1 LKYSKIK
8 IVLKWKIPIYVL
20 LSTIIIGACITVSF
34 GWAVRHVAI
43 SKYDKLASNHLGVF
57 GEVLYAIAE
66 FPSLAKQAVKEV
78 TNSGHQLFDSNIP
91 DLDGITFTSHTITTD
106 ALYAEAVYA
115 VDLDGDK
122 DIDVLSASYADDKIA
137 WYKNDGEN
145 DPSFT
150 AHTITTHADGAYSVF
165 AADVNGD
172 GYMDV
177 LSASYADDKIAWYKN
192 NGENDPSFTAHT
204 ITTSADGAFSVYAVD
219 VDGDGDIDVLS
230 ASRADD
236 KIAWYK
242 NDGENDPSFTAHT
255 ITTSADG
262 AYSVYAVDVNGD
274 GYMDVLSASY
284 DDDKIAWY
292 KNDGNENFA
301 THIIS
306 TSAIEAVSV
315 YAVDVNGDGYMDV
328 LSASHDDDK
337 IAWYK
342 NDGDENFISKI
353 ISTSAV
359 HAFSVYA
366 VDVDD
371 DGDIDVLSASGKDD
385 KIAWYENRGS
395 ASFTAHNVNQPDT
408 DGGANPNNGDANGA
422 NFVYAVD
429 MDGDGDIDVL
439 SASFLDNK
447 ISWYE
452 QENGS
457 VPSVFYIRDEDS
469 Y

>member
-1 LKYSKIK
+1 MKYSKIK

-137 WYKNDGEN
+137 WYKN
-145 DPSFT
+145 
-150 AHTITTHADGAYSVF
+150 
-165 AADVNGD
+165 
-172 GYMDV
+172 
-177 LSASYADDKIAWYKN
+177 

-262 AYSVYAVDVNGD
+262 AFSVYAVDVNGD